1 MYKTDIPAFST
12 IQPKILYFG
21 TPVALITTI
30 DQDGKANIG
39 PISSV
44 WALGYNLLLGL
55 GCDSKT
61 YQNIVENKECVVN
74 LPSADLYQNI
84 EKISNLTGL
93 YPVPE
98 SKRGQYRYEADK
110 FSAGDFSAMDA
121 EMVTPPALAN
131 CPMQLE
137 CVLQNHY
144 IMESGVDGTPLIAA
158 VQVKVINVRVHENLV
173 INKNY
178 INPSA
183 WSPLIYNF
191 RHYYALG
198 EEMGKNFR
206 AEV

>member
-1 MYKTDIPAFST
+1 MYKTDTPAFST

-30 DQDGKANIG
+30 DKDGKPNIG

-61 YQNIVENKECVVN
+61 YQNIIENKECVVN

-93 YPVPE
+93 NPVPE

-110 FSAGDFSAMDA
+110 F
-121 EMVTPPALAN
+121 
-131 CPMQLE
+131 
-137 CVLQNHY
+137 
-144 IMESGVDGTPLIAA
+144 
-158 VQVKVINVRVHENLV
+158 
-173 INKNY
+173 
-178 INPSA
+178 
-183 WSPLIYNF
+183 
-191 RHYYALG
+191 
-198 EEMGKNFR
+198 
-206 AEV
+206 